1 MPLDITFTLS
11 DEDLNRFQEIVD
23 KAKTAL
29 VNEQTQKQ
37 VEQAAEEM
45 IEQAR
50 VSELPDFI
58 SQRLLQLEVLL
69 NMVRDEEWQLN
80 ENERKGILSALF
92 YFCDPDDVIPDHI
105 PGIGFLDDAIYTEII
120 IRELDSEIRVYN
132 EFCQF
137 RIAEENRRR
146 NKGLDP
152 HVSREDW
159 LADKRSVLHSVMR
172 DRRRG
177 ASKLSGW
184 RTRLF

>member
-11 DEDLNRFQEIVD
+11 DEDLQRFQEIVD
-23 KAKTAL
+23 KAKSAL
-29 VNEQTQKQ
+29 ENEQTQAQ
-37 VEQAAEEM
+37 IEQAAETM

-50 VSELPDFI
+50 EANLPSFI
-58 SQRLLQLEVLL
+58 ADRLLQLEVLL
-69 NMVRDEEWQLN
+69 NMVRDDEWKLN
-80 ENERKGILSALF
+80 EDERKGILSALF

-146 NKGLDP
+146 NKGIDP
-152 HVSREDW
+152 FVSREDW

-172 DRRRG
+172 ERRRG
-177 ASKLSGW
+177 ATKLSGW